1 MAEEAGIEAGI
12 FDVGGVLIANTS
24 DAIVRDITA
33 TLQIGEHAFARAWA
47 TLGPLLG
54 AGRIEE
60 DAFWRQVVAA
70 TGAAGRVPVPPE
82 ESLFVR
88 EYARG
93 WLEHREVL
101 DLVTRVR
108 RAELKT
114 AALSNTIAPH
124 VAYMLRRDLFRDF
137 DLRVFSN
144 EVGASKPDPAIYLHT
159 LRRLGLEDRP
169 TAAFFVDDRQEN
181 VDAALRL
188 GIRGLLF
195 RDAAQLERDLAALGV
210 PL

>member
-1 MAEEAGIEAGI
+1 
-12 FDVGGVLIANTS
+12 VLIANMS
-24 DAIVRDITA
+24 DAIVRDIPA
-33 TLQIGEHAFARAWA
+33 TLQIDEHTFARAWA

-54 AGRIEE
+54 TGRIAE
-60 DAFWRQVVAA
+60 DAFWRRVVAA
-70 TGAAGRVPVPPE
+70 TGAAGRVPAPPE

-101 DLVTRVR
+101 DLVARVR
-108 RAELKT
+108 QAGLKT

-124 VAYMLRRDLFRDF
+124 VAYMLGRDLFRDF
-137 DLRVFSN
+137 DVRVFSN

-159 LRRLGLEDRP
+159 LSRLGLEDRP
-169 TAAFFVDDRQEN
+169 AAAFFVDDRQEN
-181 VDAALRL
+181 VDAALRF
-188 GIRGLLF
+188 GIHGLLF
-195 RDAAQLERDLAALGV
+195 RDATELERDLAALGV